1 MCRHFSGGEWAN
13 ASQCTIFPWVN
24 RKSIV
29 QIRCFFYVML
39 VIVRA
44 IVSTNVAEG
53 NAAAKEQVSQTTFTT
68 RPLRIQR
75 VQTRI
80 FLT

>member
-1 MCRHFSGGEWAN
+1 
-13 ASQCTIFPWVN
+13 
-24 RKSIV
+24 
-29 QIRCFFYVML
+29 ML

>member
-1 MCRHFSGGEWAN
+1 MLG
-13 ASQCTIFPWVN
+13 
-24 RKSIV
+24 IV
-29 QIRCFFYVML
+29 D
-39 VIVRA
+39 A
-44 IVSTNVAEG
+44 IVSTSVVEG

-80 FLT
+80 FLTWPLTWARIFLRFGSQRRLVRLWA